1 MCGLYGMAGNLSY
14 KDKDFLKAL
23 AIVST
28 LRGEDSAGLLAVPT
42 KGGAPVSMKTVGTS
56 HDLFDLSSF
65 DKLNL
70 YDKGMLI
77 GHTRKATISSISKKT
92 AHPFS
97 YDHIHGVHNG
107 TLQRWSTLP
116 VEGGAEE
123 TDSMTCYKA
132 IAQNGLK
139 DTINRLAGAYAL
151 VFYDQNEG
159 TLNILRNSQRSL
171 FYAFSEDFSKL
182 VWASEAWMLWAANT
196 RVDWSFANLAKKD
209 ETPAHVLP
217 VETDTWWRIKVGSGI
232 KDALTFLK
240 DERIEGDVIKP
251 EVKTY
256 GTPFAGH
263 GQNSNRMPFDW
274 ETSPHNPKNKE
285 AATTSTPAA
294 SASTSSPTSSSTSLV
309 PSANTSSQQQASQS
323 PRPTLSLVPP
333 SKSHGSSE
341 SAPSASE
348 SGDSNRKA
356 ITTMVIADLPDDD
369 LDAAS
374 VRCVRDQFGNP
385 MSKEDFSKTDEKCS
399 FCQCDVD
406 YDDAL
411 EHSGGATHIPGV
423 GRWLGEHT
431 FLCSTCTPTL

>member
-1 MCGLYGMAGNLSY
+1 MCGLYGMAGNLTY

-42 KGGAPVSMKTVGTS
+42 KGGAPISMKTVGTS

-77 GHTRKATISSISKKT
+77 GHTRKATVGSISKKT

-263 GQNSNRMPFDW
+263 SPHSNRTPFDW
-274 ETSPHNPKNKE
+274 ETSPHNPKNK

-294 SASTSSPTSSSTSLV
+294 SANTSSPTSSSTSLV
-309 PSANTSSQQQASQS
+309 PSASTSSEQQGSQS

-333 SKSHGSSE
+333 SKSPGSSE

-348 SGDSNRKA
+348 STQANRKA
-356 ITTMVIADLPDDD
+356 ITTMVIADLPADD
-369 LDAAS
+369 LDDAS

-411 EHSGGATHIPGV
+411 EHSGGAVHIAGV
-423 GRWLGEHT
+423 GRWLSEHT
-431 FLCSTCTPTL
+431 FLCSTCTPAL